1 MQDYIKIN
9 GITIVQ
15 PDEDGYSVELST
27 TSTEDSDR
35 DMSLVMH
42 NTPIATVVSYS
53 LKWTNIKATD
63 AAQILSQIINKP
75 SFSFHYFDILTA
87 SWRDGEFY
95 ATTFNSPCKTIED
108 GVEAWDELSFN
119 VIGVNPR

>member
-15 PDEDGYSVELST
+15 PDEDGYSVNLST

-53 LKWTNIKATD
+53 LKWTDIKATD

>member
-53 LKWTNIKATD
+53 LKWTDIKATD

-119 VIGVNPR
+119 VIGVDPR

>member
-53 LKWTNIKATD
+53 LKWTDIKATD

-95 ATTFNSPCKTIED
+95 ATTFNSPCKTIEN

>member
-9 GITIVQ
+9 GIMIVQ

-53 LKWTNIKATD
+53 LKWTDIKATD

>member
-53 LKWTNIKATD
+53 LKWTDIKATD

>member
-15 PDEDGYSVELST
+15 PDDDGYTANLST

-42 NTPIATVVSYS
+42 NTPIGTVESYS
-53 LKWTNIKATD
+53 LKWTDIKASD
-63 AAQILSQIINKP
+63 MALILNQVLNKP
-75 SFSFHYFDILTA
+75 SFSMHYFDILTA

>member
-1 MQDYIKIN
+1 MQNYIKIN

-53 LKWTNIKATD
+53 LKWTDIKATD

>member
-9 GITIVQ
+9 GIMIVQ

-53 LKWTNIKATD
+53 LKWTDIKATD

-108 GVEAWDELSFN
+108 GVEAWNELSFN

>member
-53 LKWTNIKATD
+53 LKWTDIKATD

-108 GVEAWDELSFN
+108 GVESWDELSFN

>member
-53 LKWTNIKATD
+53 LKWTDIKATD

-87 SWRDGEFY
+87 SWRDGKFY